1 MIGVLRANPNARMK
15 VTGHT
20 DSVGNP
26 EQNLQLSQRRANM
39 VAAELER
46 KGISRDRISAEGA
59 GQQHPIA
66 DNSTA
71 EGRAQNRRVSV
82 GVTP

>member
-1 MIGVLRANPNARMK
+1 MK

-39 VAAELER
+39 VVSELER
-46 KGISRDRISAEGA
+46 KGISPDRITAEGA
-59 GQQHPIA
+59 GQQNPVA

-82 GVTP
+82 DVTP